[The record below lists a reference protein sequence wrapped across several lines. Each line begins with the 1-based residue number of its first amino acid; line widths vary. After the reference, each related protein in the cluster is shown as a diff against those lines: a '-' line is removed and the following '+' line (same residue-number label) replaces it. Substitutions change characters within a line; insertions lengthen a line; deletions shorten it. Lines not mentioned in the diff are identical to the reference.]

1 MKHRKLLN
9 GKTAN
14 ELIGPVYCRI
24 HSKCPDK
31 WVAVDLETGD
41 AWHYQSAYGGW
52 NRHKGILVIKDG
64 HVLLTENGDVYDKEQ
79 KTNGKKGNVHLGP
92 NRRRGVKQD
101 KGSRTRR
108 ASSR

>member
-1 MKHRKLLN
+1 
-9 GKTAN
+9 
-14 ELIGPVYCRI
+14 
-24 HSKCPDK
+24 
-31 WVAVDLETGD
+31 
-41 AWHYQSAYGGW
+41 
-52 NRHKGILVIKDG
+52 
-64 HVLLTENGDVYDKEQ
+64 LTENGDVYDKEQ